1 MAWSRFLRETIGV
14 VLIVL
19 FLFLFFFVD
28 FTGLA
33 HIKDIIP
40 KSWMNVNTIFL
51 SIFLEAAPFVLIGV
65 FVSSIIQTFIT
76 ENQMKKVIPRNPFL
90 AVIPASLVGLVFPM
104 CECVIVPVVRRLIQ
118 KGMPL
123 HIGMVILV
131 SAPILNPIVFAS
143 TYYAFRTTPYM
154 AYYRLGLAFVAAVI
168 IGFVVYCLYRNQNML
183 KDQAVVDTHI
193 HPGVESRWKQILQHA
208 ADEFFST
215 GKFLLIGALIASCF
229 QTFLDR
235 QLLEQVASNNLLSP
249 AVMMGLGYVLSL
261 CSEADAFIA
270 ASLTHTF
277 SAPSLLAFLVFGP
290 MLDIKNTLMLLAYF
304 KKRFVVSFFI
314 IVLVVVYAVVQCAK
328 L

>member
-1 MAWSRFLRETIGV
+1 MASSRFLRETIGV

-28 FTGLA
+28 FTDLA
-33 HIKDIIP
+33 HMKNILP
-40 KSWMNVNTIFL
+40 KNWMNVNTIFL
-51 SIFLEAAPFVLIGV
+51 SIFLEAVPFVLIGV
-65 FVSSIIQTFIT
+65 FVSSVIQVFIT
-76 ENQMKKVIPRNPFL
+76 EDQIKKAIPRNPFL

-143 TYYAFRTTPYM
+143 TYYAFRTAPYM

-168 IGFVVYCLYRNQNML
+168 IGFIVYCFYRNQNML
-183 KDQAVVDTHI
+183 KDQAAVNTHR
-193 HPGVESRWKQILQHA
+193 HSGVEGRWKQILQHA

-235 QLLEQVASNNLLSP
+235 HLLEQVASNNLLSP

-277 SAPSLLAFLVFGP
+277 SAQSLLAFLVFGP

-304 KKRFVVSFFI
+304 KKRFVVSFFV
-314 IVLVVVYAVVQCAK
+314 IVLVVVYAVVQSIK